1 MVGFSYGCL
10 NAQTHISQWYPCIS
24 DDKRLP
30 ASGGGS
36 VLDYALVKE
45 CDASIVN
52 ALDWLIVTE
61 LKPQALILAHCN
73 QKLTH

>member
-1 MVGFSYGCL
+1 MLKCTHL
-10 NAQTHISQWYPCIS
+10 NILNSTHVFPMTNVLTC
-24 DDKRLP
+24 LP

-36 VLDYALVKE
+36 VVHHAFVKE

-61 LKPQALILAHCN
+61 LKPQALILAHYN